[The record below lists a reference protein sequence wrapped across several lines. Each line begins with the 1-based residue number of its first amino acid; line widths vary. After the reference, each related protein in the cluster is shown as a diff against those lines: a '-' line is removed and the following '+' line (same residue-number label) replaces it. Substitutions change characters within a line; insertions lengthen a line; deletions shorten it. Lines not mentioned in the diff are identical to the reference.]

1 MRQILVASNETSF
14 LHGLNHRLAP
24 YDIEVLAAQSGEQ
37 ALRVLLDNSPELV
50 VLSEHLPDL
59 HAHEV
64 CRLIRAEGYT
74 DLPVVLLSEGGE
86 LRDIIAGLESGA
98 DSVLPWPLSED
109 ELIER
114 IRARL
119 HYTKTRGGGH
129 QRFQVGNLIFDT
141 QAHQVWC
148 NGQAL
153 PLSKREYELL
163 KLLASNAGHV
173 LTKEVIFERI
183 WGPDSTANPENI
195 KVYIHLLRRKL
206 SACGEEHIIHALR
219 FIGYVLKPSNS
230 TRPPRNCGPDGP
242 HPLSI
247 F

>member
-1 MRQILVASNETSF
+1 MQQILVVSDETSF
-14 LHGLNHRLAP
+14 IHRLNHRSAS

-37 ALRVLLDNSPELV
+37 ALQVLLDNSPELV
-50 VLSEHLPDL
+50 MLSEHLPNL
-59 HAHEV
+59 NAHEV
-64 CRLIRAEGYT
+64 CRFIRAGGYT
-74 DLPVVLLSEGGE
+74 DLPVILLIQGGE

-98 DSVLPWPLSED
+98 DGILSRPLNED

-119 HYTKTRGGGH
+119 RFAKTRSGQH
-129 QRFQVGNLIFDT
+129 QHFQVGNLIFDT

-153 PLSKREYELL
+153 ELSKREYELL

-173 LTKEVIFERI
+173 LTKEVIFERL

-195 KVYIHLLRRKL
+195 KVYIHMLRRKL
-206 SACGEEHIIHALR
+206 SACGEEHIIRALR
-219 FIGYVLKPSNS
+219 FIGYVLKP
-230 TRPPRNCGPDGP
+230 
-242 HPLSI
+242 
-247 F
+247 